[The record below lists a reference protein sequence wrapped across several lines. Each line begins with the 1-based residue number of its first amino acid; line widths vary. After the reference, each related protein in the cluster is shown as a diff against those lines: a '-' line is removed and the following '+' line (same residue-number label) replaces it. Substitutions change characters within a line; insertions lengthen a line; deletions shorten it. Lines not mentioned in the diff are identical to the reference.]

1 MIVCTIFVFF
11 IEYKYNN
18 HMHPISDSDKKWK
31 KWNMIKE
38 KVAECSQTD
47 DVNEWQ
53 ILLNE
58 KSSGMCI
65 CYNATTCRIL
75 YLGISGC
82 KKIGIPNIDPSHKNS
97 LLIEYLRTP
106 VGKEAIKNEYLDLNM
121 EAGFHRFLLEKQNE
135 LYQHQLEDTSDHSDM
150 VHEFYDV
157 IHPMEIFITNIRHLI
172 ENFGFYSGE
181 IYLGKILEKELL
193 EKEILEKEI
202 LEKEILEKEILEKE
216 ILEKELLEKKS
227 KREKQKINKHN
238 QKLRYKQ
245 KIKSKI
251 NDSSTPTVNPEVD
264 PLSSVDLSPTVNVEP
279 GIIEPD
285 VVDVVD
291 VVDMVDGVELEA
303 VVGVGVDI
311 DIGVGVGVGVGIGV
325 GVDESIPPLPPI
337 EIPDFTRMNMPDLR
351 IRFYSTLNY
360 LNTERDQYIANLHLK
375 MYQNEIACKELHS
388 RLLNLKHGISE
399 YKKDFAVFRKN
410 LDEYLQKIEK

>member
-1 MIVCTIFVFF
+1 M
-11 IEYKYNN
+11 E
-18 HMHPISDSDKKWK
+18 
-31 KWNMIKE
+31 KE
-38 KVAECSQTD
+38 
-47 DVNEWQ
+47 
-53 ILLNE
+53 
-58 KSSGMCI
+58 
-65 CYNATTCRIL
+65 
-75 YLGISGC
+75 
-82 KKIGIPNIDPSHKNS
+82 
-97 LLIEYLRTP
+97 
-106 VGKEAIKNEYLDLNM
+106 
-121 EAGFHRFLLEKQNE
+121 
-135 LYQHQLEDTSDHSDM
+135 
-150 VHEFYDV
+150 
-157 IHPMEIFITNIRHLI
+157 
-172 ENFGFYSGE
+172 
-181 IYLGKILEKELL
+181 ILEKEIL

-285 VVDVVD
+285 VVDGVHVVD
-291 VVDMVDGVELEA
+291 VVD
-303 VVGVGVDI
+303 VV